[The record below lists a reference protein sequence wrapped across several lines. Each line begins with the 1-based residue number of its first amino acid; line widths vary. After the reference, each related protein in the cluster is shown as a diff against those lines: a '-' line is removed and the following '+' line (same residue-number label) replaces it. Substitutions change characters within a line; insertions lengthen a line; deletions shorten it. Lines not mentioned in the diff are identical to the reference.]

1 MSIEEAKTKFRY
13 VENRG
18 GYWIVGNMAV
28 LDEEPSILASLK
40 PVFLE
45 DEVPILA
52 TMPPDQRETFWR
64 GRVLALEGERAL
76 RAEDPGRT
84 VYGPSKDAPVAEDT
98 SWV

>member
-1 MSIEEAKTKFRY
+1 MNKEEAKTKFRY
-13 VENRG
+13 VESRG
-18 GYWIVGNMAV
+18 GYWIVGNMIV

-45 DEVPILA
+45 DEVPLLTA
-52 TMPPDQRETFWR
+52 MPPDQRDTFWT
-64 GRVLALEGERAL
+64 GRVKALESEREL
-76 RAEDPGRT
+76 RAADPGRT